1 MIIKNSALE
10 ETGRID
16 PRTTLPIRVSTTV
29 RMKYRGYY
37 SGQEFE
43 HFSRANFSNLGNK
56 QLNEVIAQDFA
67 RSYQN
72 AIHMFISKK
81 TTSISGKKEWIEIRR
96 CAITTRP
103 FNFFFSVIRQDCIDI
118 IYISTVYK
126 QPRKNTPPIKST
138 DEA

>member
-10 ETGRID
+10 ETNRTD
-16 PRTTLPIRVSTTV
+16 PRTNLPIRVSTTT
-29 RMKYRGYY
+29 RIKYRQYY

-43 HFSRANFSNLGNK
+43 YASRANFSNLGNK

-81 TTSISGKKEWIEIRR
+81 TTSITGKKEWIEIRK
-96 CAITTRP
+96 CAINTRP
-103 FNFFFSVIRQDCIDI
+103 FNFFFSVIRQDYIDI
-118 IYISTVYK
+118 IYVSTVYK
-126 QPRKNTPPIKST
+126 QPRKFTPPIKSI